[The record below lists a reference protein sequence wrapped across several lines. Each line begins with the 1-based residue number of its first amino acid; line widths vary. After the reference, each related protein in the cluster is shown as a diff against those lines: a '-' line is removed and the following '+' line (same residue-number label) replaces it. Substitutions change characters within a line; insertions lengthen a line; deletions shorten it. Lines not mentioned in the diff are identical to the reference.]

1 MKRILLLVTAALVRV
16 LMMAVA
22 GPASATLHPVVESFD
37 CAYENNGRYTSDWR
51 HRLTARTDDPQGPE
65 GKNDH
70 AALKRYGRPLES
82 VMVGHSL
89 DGQCGTGRPV
99 TLGKGKGDRAGF

>member
-1 MKRILLLVTAALVRV
+1 MKRTVLLLTMGLVMA

-37 CAYENNGRYTSDWR
+37 CAYEK
-51 HRLTARTDDPQGPE
+51 TADTHPTGDIGSPPGQTNPQGPE

-70 AALKRYGRPLES
+70 VR
-82 VMVGHSL
+82 
-89 DGQCGTGRPV
+89 
-99 TLGKGKGDRAGF
+99 